1 MILFNAGGFGGC
13 SPPGSK
19 KEEIKERGR
28 KEKRREGRGKEGRGG
43 ERNDRKQ
50 MDGDR
55 RRPARTQ
62 ICTQSSTAVLPVE
75 CYLLN

>member
-1 MILFNAGGFGGC
+1 MHSRGARGQKE
-13 SPPGSK
+13 K
-19 KEEIKERGR
+19 KKKERGR
-28 KEKRREGRGKEGRGG
+28 EEKRRKGRGKEEGGEGERGRVG

-50 MDGDR
+50 MDGYR

-62 ICTQSSTAVLPVE
+62 IFTQSSTAVLPAE